1 MKIQYG
7 GGRHIEFRKMSM
19 FPEQTTGNDFNM
31 VFSLHVVESVSDEY
45 NFYIYI
51 SYTLNVHFLNFL

>member
-1 MKIQYG
+1 
-7 GGRHIEFRKMSM
+7 M